1 MLESCLMFS
10 VGERELQVVQ
20 RNEEQIYAMQ

>member
-1 MLESCLMFS
+1 MLESCLIFS
-10 VGERELQVVQ
+10 VGERELQVIQ